1 MCGFCGHTI
10 DPVLVTLGKK
20 WFYFPFWFLSN
31 VVRVYAHYNWG
42 NPIIVNPVMKMGPH
56 LQFQLRACLH
66 VGGKHQVGEVTC
78 GGLPHLT
85 CKHDH
90 IKVRDKMDRQVTPSK
105 QVTFPIWGT
114 PLPCKQ
120 ALSHFLFVHLPY
132 RAFQLGHLEMKCH
145 IC

>member
-42 NPIIVNPVMKMGPH
+42 NPIIVKPVMKMGPH

-85 CKHDH
+85 CKRDH

-132 RAFQLGHLEMKCH
+132 RAFQLGHLEMK
-145 IC
+145 